1 MSVLKKN
8 IKEIECLV
16 CNGVHF
22 RKGFFAAEYQKY
34 DEDTRWNV
42 KSEAKIHFYLES
54 EEDNPLNRIPEQS
67 KIYSYI
73 CEDCGFMMNF
83 NKEKQV
89 ESKKQ
94 ERVKKQRQKMYDW
107 TKFK

>member
-1 MSVLKKN
+1 MKKN

-34 DEDTRWNV
+34 DEDTRWNI

-67 KIYSYI
+67 NIYSYRNTHSI
-73 CEDCGFMMNF
+73 
-83 NKEKQV
+83 EK
-89 ESKKQ
+89 ESKPPS
-94 ERVKKQRQKMYDW
+94 
-107 TKFK
+107 TKPAFAIR